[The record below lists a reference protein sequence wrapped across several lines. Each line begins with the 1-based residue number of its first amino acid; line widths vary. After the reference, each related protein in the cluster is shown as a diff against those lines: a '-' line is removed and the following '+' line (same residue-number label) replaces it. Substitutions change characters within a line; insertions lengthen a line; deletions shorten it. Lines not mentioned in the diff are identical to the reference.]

1 MKCKRQN
8 HKSCKTHFRETSTLK
23 NVKIAS
29 ASFRDCSPVQ
39 VFDSYVQI
47 LHSEYDNI
55 KNRNSVEIGSLMHFI
70 PRLCLG
76 SSWTFPRFL
85 PSSKI
90 KSQYVH
96 ELLAAA
102 PSYVKLAPPV
112 RLCETNPWP
121 TTCNK
126 SPKQSFHLIFL
137 QPCNKSPHR
146 FEVTPKNQRND
157 KEKHVDSSTFKYLMC
172 FIIIYI

>member
-55 KNRNSVEIGSLMHFI
+55 KNRNSCVCNLKQH
-70 PRLCLG
+70 
-76 SSWTFPRFL
+76 SWTLACLQHFELAFIQIYSVRIEQHHDHDHDHQQGQHQRHL
-85 PSSKI
+85 PT
-90 KSQYVH
+90 QMPGVFG
-96 ELLAAA
+96 LLPA
-102 PSYVKLAPPV
+102 VL
-112 RLCETNPWP
+112 RW
-121 TTCNK
+121 
-126 SPKQSFHLIFL
+126 
-137 QPCNKSPHR
+137 PHR
-146 FEVTPKNQRND
+146 RSTVSSFEM
-157 KEKHVDSSTFKYLMC
+157 STHKFTKQKKTENRILR
-172 FIIIYI
+172 